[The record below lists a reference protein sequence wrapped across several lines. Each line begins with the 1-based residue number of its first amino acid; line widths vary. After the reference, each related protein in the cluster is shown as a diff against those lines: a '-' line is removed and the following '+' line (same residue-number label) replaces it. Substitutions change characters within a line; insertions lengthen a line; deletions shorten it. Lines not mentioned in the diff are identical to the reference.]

1 MRAFK
6 IWNSFRLLP
15 LVPYIFIALVTLAC
29 SFLLDKN
36 PLIMWN
42 VFAIIIFILSFAIP
56 LLIVLAAKTEINY
69 DGERILAKT
78 VFRKREIILNDVKQV
93 DFVFH
98 EGTRISKNYIEL
110 KFFYT
115 VDSYCLAFSSVLL
128 SSEEDNYISLF
139 DPVNVSSDRLIKG
152 DYSEVNLLLL
162 YHEII
167 ESYPDKNAKNASELL
182 K

>member
-42 VFAIIIFILSFAIP
+42 AFAIIIFILSFAIP

-115 VDSYCLAFSSVLL
+115 VDS
-128 SSEEDNYISLF
+128 SEEDNYISLF